1 MESDINLYQFSISPI
16 AGFIILYFFLFLSL
30 RFRSAEL
37 MKKEADRNFSVSRIW
52 FFIFIALFEF
62 YLFGIALSGLLE
74 NERDIANKVFMIYT
88 FTIFFLTILISGNTI
103 SFSDKNIKS
112 NIKKSE
118 LNFFNRLFFKRDR
131 TICITVFSMIFFT
144 AIILIF
150 CNILIFGRIFFISQF
165 IKLTALFSIFLLM
178 LLKIGE
184 RIGNINL
191 RFLKNNI
198 VKLILYFIVVFL
210 FLILPAIINNY
221 NLINNNAE
229 KIALK
234 SDYLL
239 LLSPMTPLDNIIS
252 FDNKFKSEALNQFS
266 KIVSPYLFQVFL
278 YGVLS
283 VVLHLKIR
291 RHNKR
296 AGAN

>member
-1 MESDINLYQFSISPI
+1 
-16 AGFIILYFFLFLSL
+16 
-30 RFRSAEL
+30 
-37 MKKEADRNFSVSRIW
+37 
-52 FFIFIALFEF
+52 
-62 YLFGIALSGLLE
+62 
-74 NERDIANKVFMIYT
+74 
-88 FTIFFLTILISGNTI
+88 
-103 SFSDKNIKS
+103 
-112 NIKKSE
+112 
-118 LNFFNRLFFKRDR
+118 
-131 TICITVFSMIFFT
+131 
-144 AIILIF
+144 
-150 CNILIFGRIFFISQF
+150 
-165 IKLTALFSIFLLM
+165 
-178 LLKIGE
+178 
-184 RIGNINL
+184 
-191 RFLKNNI
+191 
-198 VKLILYFIVVFL
+198 LYFIVVFL